1 MKIII
6 NVIRELTRLITLPF
20 ILLAIGFFY
29 LVVLWDE
36 KYNR

>member
-1 MKIII
+1 MKVLK
-6 NVIRELTRLITLPF
+6 NVIRELSRLITLPF
-20 ILLAIGFFY
+20 IMLAIGFFY